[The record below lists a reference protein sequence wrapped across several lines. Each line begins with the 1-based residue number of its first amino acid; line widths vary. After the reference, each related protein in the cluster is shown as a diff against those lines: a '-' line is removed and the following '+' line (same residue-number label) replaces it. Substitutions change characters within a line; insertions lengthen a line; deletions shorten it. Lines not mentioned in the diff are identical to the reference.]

1 MYIDT
6 HCHISIDDY
15 DDIEQV
21 IKEDF
26 EVVDKIVIS
35 GCSKEY
41 IREAISIANSHDNIF
56 VTIGYHPDQVDVY
69 SDDDLKELEE
79 LLLHPKVIGV
89 GEIGLDYHYEKDKR
103 EKQIELF
110 EKQLEIAERF
120 KLPVVIHSRDATLD
134 TINTLKKYNVRGII
148 HAFGGSYETA
158 MEYINMGYLLGIGG
172 VITFTNSNLGDVV
185 SKIGVE
191 HLVLETDSPYL
202 TPHPFRGKGIKNSSK
217 YLPFIAKKIAD
228 VTNKSLDE
236 VINITGE
243 NAITLFD
250 LTNK

>member
-148 HAFGGSYETA
+148 HAFGGSYETG

>member
-134 TINTLKKYNVRGII
+134 TINTLKKYHVKGVI
-148 HAFGGSYETA
+148 HSFSGSLETA
-158 MEYINMGYLLGIGG
+158 REYIKIGFLLGVNG
-172 VITFTNSNLGDVV
+172 VITFKNSNVKEVYKEIPLEY
-185 SKIGVE
+185 II
-191 HLVLETDSPYL
+191 LETDSPYL
-202 TPHPFRGKGIKNSSK
+202 TPEPNRGKQNNPSYIID
-217 YLPFIAKKIAD
+217 IAKYICELKNISLEELSRI
-228 VTNKSLDE
+228 TND
-236 VINITGE
+236 NIKRLY
-243 NAITLFD
+243 NI
-250 LTNK
+250 